1 VRLPQARVLA
11 ETKAEAATKGIGKD
25 NIGYKMLEKMGGSS
39 ASAPAGSA
47 ASAEIAIPIGPKD
60 KAVQGPAGAG
70 VGVEATHEVKAGD
83 DEFDTFRKRMMLAY
97 RYRPNP
103 LNNPRRHYY

>member
-1 VRLPQARVLA
+1 
-11 ETKAEAATKGIGKD
+11 
-25 NIGYKMLEKMGGSS
+25 MLEKMGGSS